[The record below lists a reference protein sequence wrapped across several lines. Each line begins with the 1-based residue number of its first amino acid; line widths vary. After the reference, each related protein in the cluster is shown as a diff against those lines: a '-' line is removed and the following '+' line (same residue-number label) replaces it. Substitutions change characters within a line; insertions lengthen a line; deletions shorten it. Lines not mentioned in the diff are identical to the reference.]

1 MSRASEASFQARSL
15 PPSYPGPRTQ
25 ESKVLHGQSISST
38 RSRAQHRLHLKARS
52 PVLRL
57 AVADQA
63 AARERRNH
71 SSEIFKW
78 VRMPMR
84 KNITSITSRAAFS
97 DAVDGSAILIDL
109 KETHSQIASI
119 PARDGVSPSR
129 APEATLLLTGA
140 AAIWTFE
147 NGHAPTSRMTG
158 ARHSGR
164 PKAAASIQILSSS
177 IRAGWTLKALLGQPA
192 EILPSRRSND
202 ARWRGQNNRPSAIRP
217 RLRSAC
223 SCGQNLSHAK
233 IRSPSRM
240 SKRSTAPSRAQTSA

>member
-1 MSRASEASFQARSL
+1 MPGVPFDCREHRK
-15 PPSYPGPRTQ
+15 PPSKQ
-25 ESKVLHGQSISST
+25 EAFRHLTPVQERGKVKYFTVSQYLST

-57 AVADQA
+57 AAPDQA

-119 PARDGVSPSR
+119 PAR
-129 APEATLLLTGA
+129 
-140 AAIWTFE
+140 
-147 NGHAPTSRMTG
+147 
-158 ARHSGR
+158 GR
-164 PKAAASIQILSSS
+164 
-177 IRAGWTLKALLGQPA
+177 RVTLKSSGSYFASHR
-192 EILPSRRSND
+192 SRRNLDLRKWPRADIAND
-202 ARWRGQNNRPSAIRP
+202 RGPSFRQAESRCIDPDLVIFNPCRMDPQSSARPTGRNIAV
-217 RLRSAC
+217 
-223 SCGQNLSHAK
+223 K
-233 IRSPSRM
+233 
-240 SKRSTAPSRAQTSA
+240 KVE